1 MQTFFFILELIG
13 TVAFS
18 ISGAMTAIR
27 KQMDVFGVVFL
38 GTVTAV
44 GGGALRDLMIGVT
57 PPSCFQNPRFL
68 VVAIVTAFLFFLPF
82 VRQPALR
89 HYKTFD
95 ALLFLSD
102 SVGLGVFAVSGVQAA
117 LAVSGQ
123 FSIVL
128 LLFVGM
134 LTGTGGGILRDI
146 LAGDTPYIFIKHV
159 YAMAAVAGAV
169 LYLILLELQVSMFVA
184 YPLSAAVVV
193 VMRVL
198 AARFKWNLPRAKGDE
213 ENAG

>member
-1 MQTFFFILELIG
+1 M
-13 TVAFS
+13 
-18 ISGAMTAIR
+18 
-27 KQMDVFGVVFL
+27 
-38 GTVTAV
+38 
-44 GGGALRDLMIGVT
+44 
-57 PPSCFQNPRFL
+57 
-68 VVAIVTAFLFFLPF
+68 
-82 VRQPALR
+82 
-89 HYKTFD
+89 
-95 ALLFLSD
+95 
-102 SVGLGVFAVSGVQAA
+102 GLGVFAVSGVQAA

-146 LAGDTPYIFIKHV
+146 LAGDTPYVFIKHV
-159 YAMAAVAGAV
+159 YAMAAIAGAV